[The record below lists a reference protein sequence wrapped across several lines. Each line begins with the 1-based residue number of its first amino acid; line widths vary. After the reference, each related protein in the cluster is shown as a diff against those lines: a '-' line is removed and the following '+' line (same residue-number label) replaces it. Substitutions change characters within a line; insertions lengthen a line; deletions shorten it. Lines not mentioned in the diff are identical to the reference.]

1 MGGPKI
7 KTDRREAA
15 QAMLR
20 AGKSYRVISDTLTMS
35 IGTVHTIAREASEAD
50 LTRMVAELK
59 RGSIARHLML
69 ADFLMD
75 ELADAVKETTSVK
88 DLAIAAAIM
97 TDKAVMLEKLQEKQ
111 LKARNLALQ
120 IGTIVPDDE
129 AEPLP
134 KELDQLRETVRLPDL
149 EETRQ
154 IVKEGMELVRAQ
166 ERAKIKTEHYGVNPV
181 YWTHAIACF

>member
-1 MGGPKI
+1 MGGRKI
-7 KTDRREAA
+7 TQNRREAA

-35 IGTVHTIAREASEAD
+35 IGTVHTIAREASETD
-50 LTRMVAELK
+50 LNRMVAELK

-75 ELADAVKETTSVK
+75 ELASAVKDTTSVK

-97 TDKAVMLEKLQEKQ
+97 TDKAIMLEKMQEKRF
-111 LKARNLALQ
+111 KAKNLALQ
-120 IGTIVPDDE
+120 IGAIVPDE
-129 AEPLP
+129 PEEPLP
-134 KELDQLRETVRLPDL
+134 KELDQLKETVRRPDL

-154 IVKEGMELVRAQ
+154 IVKEGLELVRAQ
-166 ERAKIKTEHYGVNPV
+166 ARGKIEQ
-181 YWTHAIACF
+181 